1 MEAADNKE
9 HFENQWRQAFDQ
21 ASMAPPPMVWHKI
34 EATLATQKE
43 GVYKKTIFYY
53 RLAAAAM
60 ATVAIGLGAALLL
73 NSDEANQQDYRIAS
87 ESVIYQ
93 NELKEETSSSAA
105 VERGQTGKQ
114 MKDVKASEKGS
125 LAKGE
130 REARSGTEIELPQR
144 KEIAPGFAPPS
155 GSGGDS
161 GLVAANEDD
170 EQMKAASG
178 YTSRDP
184 MKGSGMVAASVQTLA
199 EKDLFSMPG
208 LASRPVAEIPTKVDV
223 LSVSHLYGV
232 ARPVIRNKEASGD
245 QPLLASIGVG
255 AGSFDPNYSFS
266 NIRNSAFLSGSGNVH
281 RAGFSVAPG
290 GAETVSDQFNASNGL
305 STQNARGYNES
316 YNQGG
321 AFSVGASVGKRLF
334 KRLLVHTG
342 LYYGRFNSSG
352 STNLILTDSASDK
365 RYAVNT
371 ASLYNEDV
379 QNVYGNGN
387 YSYRSEETGVTNM
400 YEFLTVP
407 MKIGFVLLNGRT
419 GLILNTG
426 VSSEILLSNV
436 VKPDGNGIEVTR
448 NKAGDDSPYRN
459 VYFNGTLGLE
469 VNYQVAS
476 NYRVVV
482 EPYYRHALT
491 TFTKNTESHSSSP
504 RIWGIQAG
512 LRYELR

>member
-9 HFENQWRQAFDQ
+9 HFEKQWRQAFDQ

-60 ATVAIGLGAALLL
+60 ATVAVGLGAALLL
-73 NSDEANQQDYRIAS
+73 NSDEANRQDYRIAS
-87 ESVIYQ
+87 ESVMYQ
-93 NELKEETSSSAA
+93 NELKEETTSSAA
-105 VERGQTGKQ
+105 AEQDQPGEK
-114 MKDVKASEKGS
+114 MKDVNASEKGS

-130 REARSGTEIELPQR
+130 REGKPGMKNELPQR
-144 KEIAPGFAPPS
+144 KEMVPGFDPQS
-155 GSGGDS
+155 GAGAVP
-161 GLVAANEDD
+161 GLVASNEDN
-170 EQMKAASG
+170 EQRKAALG
-178 YTSRDP
+178 YTGRDLV
-184 MKGSGMVAASVQTLA
+184 KGAGMVAASEQTLA
-199 EKDLFSMPG
+199 DKDLFLMPG
-208 LASRPVAEIPTKVDV
+208 LTARPVAEIPAKVDV

-255 AGSFDPNYSFS
+255 AGSFNPNYSLGAQNAAFS
-266 NIRNSAFLSGSGNVH
+266 TADARQDGVSL
-281 RAGFSVAPG
+281 APG
-290 GAETVSDQFNASNGL
+290 GAETVSDLFNASNGL
-305 STQNARGYNES
+305 STQNARGYSES
-316 YNQGG
+316 YSQGG
-321 AFSVGASVGKRLF
+321 TFSVGAGIGKRLF
-334 KRLLVHTG
+334 RRLLVHTG

-352 STNLILTDSASDK
+352 STNLVLTDSASDK
-365 RYAVNT
+365 RYAVNQ
-371 ASLYNEDV
+371 ASLYNEEV
-379 QNVYGNGN
+379 QNVYVNGN
-387 YSYRSEETGVTNM
+387 YSYRSEATGVTNM
-400 YEFLTVP
+400 YEFLTIP
-407 MKIGFVLLNGRT
+407 MKVGFVLLDGRT

-436 VKPDGNGIEVTR
+436 VRPDGNGIEVTR

-491 TFTKNTESHSSSP
+491 TFTRNSEGLSSSP

>member
-21 ASMAPPPMVWHKI
+21 AGMAPPPMAWHKI

-60 ATVAIGLGAALLL
+60 ATVAVGLGAALLF
-73 NSDEANQQDYRIAS
+73 NSDEANRQDYRIAS
-87 ESVIYQ
+87 ESVRYQ
-93 NELKEETSSSAA
+93 NELKEETSSSATA
-105 VERGQTGKQ
+105 RPGQAGEE
-114 MKDVKASEKGS
+114 MEDVNASEKGS

-130 REARSGTEIELPQR
+130 PEAKSGMGNELPKG
-144 KEIAPGFAPPS
+144 KEMAPGFDS
-155 GSGGDS
+155 GGSGGAP
-161 GLVAANEDD
+161 GLVAANEDH
-170 EQMKAASG
+170 EQVKAASG
-178 YTSRDP
+178 YTGGGP
-184 MKGSGMVAASVQTLA
+184 VKGSGMVAASEHTLA
-199 EKDLFSMPG
+199 EKDVFSLPG
-208 LASRPVAEIPTKVDV
+208 LTARPVAEIPTKVEV

-245 QPLLASIGVG
+245 QPLLASVGLG

-266 NIRNSAFLSGSGNVH
+266 NNRNSAFLSGSGNAD
-281 RAGFSVAPG
+281 RTGFSVAPG
-290 GAETVSDQFNASNGL
+290 GAETVSDQFNSSNGL
-305 STQNARGYNES
+305 STQNARGYNEN

-321 AFSVGASVGKRLF
+321 AFSVGVGVGKRLF

-407 MKIGFVLLNGRT
+407 MKVGFVLLDGRT
-419 GLILNTG
+419 GLVLNTG

-436 VKPDGNGIEVTR
+436 VRPDGSGIEVTR

-459 VYFNGTLGLE
+459 IYFNGTLGLE

-491 TFTKNTESHSSSP
+491 TFTKNSESHSSSP